1 MKKQKNIEVIITSHH
16 IELHFKL
23 LAILKQENWLLLILI
38 LILINIKSK
47 KRRERERERRC
58 AWLLRTE
65 N

>member
-38 LILINIKSK
+38 LINI
-47 KRRERERERRC
+47 
-58 AWLLRTE
+58 
-65 N
+65 